1 MLGQQVFFELNSAV
15 RKAMTIYDTVRE
27 ILKRKGSDV
36 WSISPESTVYQAIE
50 MMANKHVGA
59 LLVMTG
65 DRLVGILSERDY
77 ARKVILKGRS
87 SKETPVQEIM
97 SSPVIFTEPQHTVDE
112 CMKIMTDNRIRHLPV
127 LEEEKVTGIVSIGDL
142 VNWIISAQN
151 HTIEQLQNYVTGKY

>member
-1 MLGQQVFFELNSAV
+1 
-15 RKAMTIYDTVRE
+15 
-27 ILKRKGSDV
+27 
-36 WSISPESTVYQAIE
+36 
-50 MMANKHVGA
+50 

-65 DRLVGILSERDY
+65 DRMVGILSERDY

-87 SKETPVQEIM
+87 SKETPVREIM

>member
-50 MMANKHVGA
+50 MMANKHVGT

-65 DRLVGILSERDY
+65 DRMVGILSERDY

-87 SKETPVQEIM
+87 SKETPVREIM